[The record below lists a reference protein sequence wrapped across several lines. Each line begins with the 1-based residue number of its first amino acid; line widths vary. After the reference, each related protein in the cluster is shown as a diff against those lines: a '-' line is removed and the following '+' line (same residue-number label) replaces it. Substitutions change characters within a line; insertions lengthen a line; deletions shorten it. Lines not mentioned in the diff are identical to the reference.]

1 MEIKQQPVK
10 PVEIKQQP
18 VKPVE
23 IKKQPVKPVEPVAPP
38 KAKYVLMIERLVK
51 GSDEDVKAD

>member
-1 MEIKQQPVK
+1 M
-10 PVEIKQQP
+10 EIKQQP